1 MIINRGFA
9 DPNGTRI
16 GPNCFI
22 MADSHIGHD
31 SVIVGDCVIGNGV
44 SVAGSVFVDRGAILS
59 SAVVLHEKSRVG
71 KFALL
76 KGGTR
81 VSANVPP
88 FVIMAHNPVSYYGVN
103 SVVMGKHGGFSDEQ
117 IDDVAKA
124 YRHLY
129 QTSTSIFNALQR
141 IEADIA
147 PSEIRDEIV
156 NFVRYYGKPLAGHR
170 VDLDD

>member
-1 MIINRGFA
+1 M
-9 DPNGTRI
+9 
-16 GPNCFI
+16 
-22 MADSHIGHD
+22 
-31 SVIVGDCVIGNGV
+31 
-44 SVAGSVFVDRGAILS
+44 
-59 SAVVLHEKSRVG
+59 
-71 KFALL
+71 
-76 KGGTR
+76 
-81 VSANVPP
+81 
-88 FVIMAHNPVSYYGVN
+88 
-103 SVVMGKHGGFSDEQ
+103 
-117 IDDVAKA
+117 AKA

>member
-1 MIINRGFA
+1 MGRY
-9 DPNGTRI
+9 
-16 GPNCFI
+16 
-22 MADSHIGHD
+22 
-31 SVIVGDCVIGNGV
+31 
-44 SVAGSVFVDRGAILS
+44 
-59 SAVVLHEKSRVG
+59 
-71 KFALL
+71 ALL

>member
-1 MIINRGFA
+1 
-9 DPNGTRI
+9 
-16 GPNCFI
+16 
-22 MADSHIGHD
+22 
-31 SVIVGDCVIGNGV
+31 VIGNGV

>member
-81 VSANVPP
+81 VSSNIPP
-88 FVIMAHNPVSYYGVN
+88 YVIIAHNPATYYGIN
-103 SVVMGKHGGFSDEQ
+103 AIVMRKGGNFTEDD
-117 IDDVAKA
+117 IDVAAKA
-124 YRHLY
+124 YRHIY
-129 QTSTSIFNALQR
+129 QCSTTVFNALKR
-141 IEADIA
+141 IEADIE
-147 PSEIRDEIV
+147 PCPVRDEILTFIRDSNLKIV
-156 NFVRYYGKPLAGHR
+156 ADKYF
-170 VDLDD
+170 DE